1 MSYVPPEPLATRRP
15 RIQTLPADAVSS
27 DGEDACRLAE
37 SAGVILDD
45 WQRLA
50 IGTML
55 SRRADGLW
63 AAFEHG
69 TVVSRQQGKGEVIL
83 VRQLAGLFLLDE
95 DLILSSAHEFRT
107 ANEAFLRIVG
117 VVENTPH
124 LKAEVRSIRYAN
136 GEQGI
141 ELRTG
146 QRLKFVARTRGGG
159 RGMSADCVILD
170 EAYNLGDDQMAALL
184 PTLSARP
191 NPQII
196 YASSAGMVTSVQLHR
211 LRKRAIDGELGRMC
225 YLEWSASPDDD
236 ATDPATWAKANPALG
251 VRVSA
256 ETIQAEMRTMS
267 PQAFAR
273 ERLGIFDTEDGAGG
287 EIALDAWQS
296 LVDPA
301 SEIVG
306 SPTIALD
313 VSPERDW
320 ASFAAAGKRAD
331 GLDHVEVIDRRPG
344 TGWVVDRAV
353 ELAAKWSVPIV
364 VDPSSP
370 AGNLLGDLS
379 AANVKTDELS
389 RKDHAQ
395 ACGALVD
402 AVRNESLRH
411 LGQPSLLAALTG
423 AQKRTTGD
431 VWMWSRT
438 GSHVDITPLVAATLA
453 LWASRTAAPQ
463 KLMHSA
469 SAFVSL
475 DDY

>member
-1 MSYVPPEPLATRRP
+1 M
-15 RIQTLPADAVSS
+15 
-27 DGEDACRLAE
+27 
-37 SAGVILDD
+37 AGLDLDD
-45 WQRLA
+45 WQQFLLA
-50 IGTML
+50 ESL
-55 SRRADGLW
+55 STAQNGQW
-63 AAFEHG
+63 AAFEVA
-69 TVVSRQQGKGEVIL
+69 VVVPRQNGKGGYLEA
-83 VRQLAGLFLLDE
+83 RQLYGLFLGREQLAVHT
-95 DLILSSAHEFRT
+95 AHEFKT
-107 ANEAFLRIVG
+107 CFEHFLRIVSLI
-117 VVENTPH
+117 ENTPD
-124 LKAEVRSIRYAN
+124 LDARVSRIRRGA
-136 GEQGI
+136 GEQAI
-141 ELRTG
+141 ELKTG
-146 QRLKFVARTRGGG
+146 QRLRFLARSSGSG
-159 RGMSADCVILD
+159 RGMSGDTVYLD
-170 EAYNLGDDQMAALL
+170 EAYDLTPEMMGALL

-191 NPQII
+191 NPQVV
-196 YASSAGMVTSVQLHR
+196 YTSSAPRLSSTVLHDIVRRGRAGDSPR
-211 LRKRAIDGELGRMC
+211 LFYA
-225 YLEWSASPDDD
+225 EWGNSPGIALNDRD
-236 ATDPATWAKANPALG
+236 AWRRANPAMG
-251 VRVSA
+251 IRISEEFIEA
-256 ETIQAEMRTMS
+256 ELEAMQSM
-267 PQAFAR
+267 PQEFLR
-273 ERLGIFDTEDGAGG
+273 ERLGVPDSMQQTG

-344 TGWVVDRAV
+344 TGWVVDRAI

-463 KLMHSA
+463 KLTHTA